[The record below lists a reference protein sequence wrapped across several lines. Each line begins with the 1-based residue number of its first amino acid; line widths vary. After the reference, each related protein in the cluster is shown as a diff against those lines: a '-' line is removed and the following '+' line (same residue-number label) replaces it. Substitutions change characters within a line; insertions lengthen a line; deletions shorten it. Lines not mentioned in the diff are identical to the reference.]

1 MNSVHSLA
9 YAFHGTPL
17 SEFKNMPV
25 DEIEEAVENLTR
37 INQEQERVRR
47 GV

>member
-1 MNSVHSLA
+1 MKAVHSLA
-9 YAFHGTPL
+9 FAFQGTPI

-25 DEIEEAVENLTR
+25 DELGEAVENLTR
-37 INQEQERVRR
+37 INQERERASR